1 MEVIVLCMQAPLLW
15 PVPSTLC
22 CLQVA
27 HAYLQAE
34 SAPGGGK
41 GDNSTVAQVI
51 ILCQHLWVS
60 CVFASLLGFPS
71 SYFTVRSQQ
80 FCLHLCYHNIGP
92 SYKELLNKQRRVTV
106 SNPIWLLCCAQVVEL
121 VSKAATESN
130 SEAVHLAVIRALLT
144 ITTAEHFIV
153 HGDSLMQAVRCV
165 FNIALG
171 SSSADIQRTARSAL
185 LQMLNTVVKRVTS
198 YSLVS
203 LSTQHT
209 LCHLERTK

>member
-1 MEVIVLCMQAPLLW
+1 M
-15 PVPSTLC
+15 
-22 CLQVA
+22 
-27 HAYLQAE
+27 
-34 SAPGGGK
+34 
-41 GDNSTVAQVI
+41 
-51 ILCQHLWVS
+51 
-60 CVFASLLGFPS
+60 
-71 SYFTVRSQQ
+71 
-80 FCLHLCYHNIGP
+80 
-92 SYKELLNKQRRVTV
+92 
-106 SNPIWLLCCAQVVEL
+106 VEL

-171 SSSADIQRTARSAL
+171 SSSADIQRTSRSAL

-203 LSTQHT
+203 VLVSSRTVPRLLQRPSSTT
-209 LCHLERTK
+209 SGP

>member
-1 MEVIVLCMQAPLLW
+1 M
-15 PVPSTLC
+15 
-22 CLQVA
+22 
-27 HAYLQAE
+27 
-34 SAPGGGK
+34 
-41 GDNSTVAQVI
+41 
-51 ILCQHLWVS
+51 
-60 CVFASLLGFPS
+60 
-71 SYFTVRSQQ
+71 
-80 FCLHLCYHNIGP
+80 
-92 SYKELLNKQRRVTV
+92 
-106 SNPIWLLCCAQVVEL
+106 VEL

-171 SSSADIQRTARSAL
+171 SSSADIQRTSRSAL

-203 LSTQHT
+203 IALSHGRK
-209 LCHLERTK
+209 CWH